1 MTYSNHLVNLV
12 LHNIK
17 DGKSIVQ
24 VSQIY
29 NVAKQTIYRW
39 IKMYM
44 DQVIMNQM
52 VTRQTC
58 RSNRKLDKYASAVVD
73 YVTNNLGCSIYDIYL
88 NAVNKEIS
96 LSTISR
102 IAKANGISHKKINNK
117 TVCKDITKI
126 EDERKQFVK
135 EKTHETN
142 EAIFIDETSFCISD
156 HKSYGFG
163 LTG

>member
-1 MTYSNHLVNLV
+1 MLQFFFSVLMTYSNHLVNLV

-52 VTRQTC
+52 VTWREALQNEEFVLKC
-58 RSNRKLDKYASAVVD
+58 LWHLKHVD
-73 YVTNNLGCSIYDIYL
+73 PI
-88 NAVNKEIS
+88 VNW
-96 LSTISR
+96 
-102 IAKANGISHKKINNK
+102 IN
-117 TVCKDITKI
+117 TQVLLLIM
-126 EDERKQFVK
+126 
-135 EKTHETN
+135 
-142 EAIFIDETSFCISD
+142 
-156 HKSYGFG
+156 
-163 LTG
+163 